1 MRMSHAAL
9 GASALAMLLAFPA
22 ASFADSYSVSGPAA
36 GSDVV
41 PSTVVQKNVKKERVS
56 IDQSAFNKNP
66 DVIGTPLAAGGPG
79 VSAAMGTQGGPAM
92 HAPAQTPS

>member
-1 MRMSHAAL
+1 MRMYHAAL
-9 GASALAMLLAFPA
+9 GASALALILSFPA

-36 GSDVV
+36 GSNVL
-41 PSTVVQKNVKKERVS
+41 PSTVVQKNAKKERVS

-66 DVIGTPLAAGGPG
+66 DMIGTPLAAGAPG
-79 VSAAMGTQGGPAM
+79 VSAARGTQSGQAV